1 MKVGSGGGLGGSSL
15 GGGGIG
21 VSGNGGGGIALS
33 RIKVEC
39 HDFQIFLPSFF
50 FPLFRLIKR
59 IFNFLSC
66 GSLRLSML
74 VPGPK

>member
-33 RIKVEC
+33 
-39 HDFQIFLPSFF
+39 SFF

>member
-33 RIKVEC
+33 RIKMLGTV
-39 HDFQIFLPSFF
+39 
-50 FPLFRLIKR
+50 
-59 IFNFLSC
+59 IFN
-66 GSLRLSML
+66 
-74 VPGPK
+74 

>member
-33 RIKVEC
+33 RTIVKYR
-39 HDFQIFLPSFF
+39 DF
-50 FPLFRLIKR
+50 
-59 IFNFLSC
+59 
-66 GSLRLSML
+66 
-74 VPGPK
+74 

>member
-33 RIKVEC
+33 RIKMLGTV
-39 HDFQIFLPSFF
+39 
-50 FPLFRLIKR
+50 
-59 IFNFLSC
+59 IFNFSFYLHFSF
-66 GSLRLSML
+66 LYFD
-74 VPGPK
+74 

>member
-1 MKVGSGGGLGGSSL
+1 MNVGSGGGLGGSSL

-33 RIKVEC
+33 RIKVDY
-39 HDFQIFLPSFF
+39 HDFLFFLPSFF
-50 FPLFRLIKR
+50 FDLFRLIKR

>member
-33 RIKVEC
+33 RIKMF
-39 HDFQIFLPSFF
+39 DNAIS
-50 FPLFRLIKR
+50 
-59 IFNFLSC
+59 NF
-66 GSLRLSML
+66 
-74 VPGPK
+74 